1 MTQAGRWVASGSPDS
16 PRKAMKR
23 WPLPYPISDVEH
35 VVESVLVDEATASP
49 LGIDSAAPCL
59 SVIRRTWLGET

>member
-1 MTQAGRWVASGSPDS
+1 
-16 PRKAMKR
+16 MKR